1 MIKVVLI
8 VFKDS
13 IRIPIISLI
22 ASVIW
27 QVIAQQE
34 INWFDTLGICVTMF
48 VVILFH
54 NLVKETSD

>member
-34 INWFDTLGICVTMF
+34 INWFDTLGIYVTMF